1 MSGGMSIRD
10 AVNAQAKKASDLR
23 QESIVPAHLDMP
35 SIAAPSEK
43 KCPFCAETIKMEAIR
58 CKHCQASLAGAA
70 TIPVAASSQNS
81 GPGTMMAYDAA
92 KKSSGVAYLLWFFF
106 GVFGAHRFYAG
117 KDTGQVMLGMTILGA
132 LIGFAGKPFGFA
144 LVAASVVWA
153 LIDVFQIPGMVR
165 DRNLELA
172 KKLGSAG

>member
-10 AVNAQAKKASDLR
+10 AINAQAKKASDIR
-23 QESIVPAHLDMP
+23 QESIVPEHLNMP
-35 SIAAPSEK
+35 IAAPTEK

-58 CKHCQASLAGAA
+58 CKHCQASLEGAE
-70 TIPVAASSQNS
+70 TIPVTASIQSA
-81 GPGTMMAYDAA
+81 GPGNMMAYDAA
-92 KKSSGVAYLLWFFF
+92 KKSAGVAYLLWIFF

-117 KDTGQVMLGMTILGA
+117 KDTGQVMLGMTIIGA

-144 LVAASVVWA
+144 LVAASAIWA
-153 LIDVFQIPGMVR
+153 FIDVFQIPGMVK

-172 KKLGSAG
+172 ERLGSPS